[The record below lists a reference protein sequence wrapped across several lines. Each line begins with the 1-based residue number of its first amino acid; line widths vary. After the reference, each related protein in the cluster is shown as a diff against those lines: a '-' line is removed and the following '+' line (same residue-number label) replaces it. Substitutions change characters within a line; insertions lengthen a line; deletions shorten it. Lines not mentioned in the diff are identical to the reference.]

1 MMRYHD
7 IDDMRGKV
15 GMKRDFHGSLPRMF
29 KLYDIFKDVDALDR
43 WRLGNGGLDPRYL
56 RTEQAKNIVEYS
68 HRIVNETIPEDQ
80 RLRIDEMIENLKNK
94 EQ

>member
-15 GMKRDFHGSLPRMF
+15 GMKRDSHGPLPR
-29 KLYDIFKDVDALDR
+29 IFNK
-43 WRLGNGGLDPRYL
+43 
-56 RTEQAKNIVEYS
+56 
-68 HRIVNETIPEDQ
+68 TIPEEK
-80 RLRIDEMIENLKNK
+80 RRRIDEMIENLKNK